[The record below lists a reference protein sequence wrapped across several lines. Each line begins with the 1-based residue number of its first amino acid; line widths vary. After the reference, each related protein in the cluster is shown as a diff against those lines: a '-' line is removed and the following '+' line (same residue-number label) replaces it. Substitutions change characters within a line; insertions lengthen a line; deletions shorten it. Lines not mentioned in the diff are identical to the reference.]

1 MSKVIEELEAKG
13 KRLTALLPIEELVEQ
28 MFKMERKWEETRKPE
43 FNTVRVWIINE
54 IEKRH
59 PEAIAVLDAWAEN
72 PDDRK
77 YSQVLA
83 QSVIDSLHKNLLN
96 VVGSN

>member
-1 MSKVIEELEAKG
+1 MNSVAQLEAKAQS
-13 KRLTALLPIEELVEQ
+13 LVAQLPIEELIEQLFKVEQ
-28 MFKMERKWEETRKPE
+28 NWEQTRQPE

-72 PDDRK
+72 PDGRK